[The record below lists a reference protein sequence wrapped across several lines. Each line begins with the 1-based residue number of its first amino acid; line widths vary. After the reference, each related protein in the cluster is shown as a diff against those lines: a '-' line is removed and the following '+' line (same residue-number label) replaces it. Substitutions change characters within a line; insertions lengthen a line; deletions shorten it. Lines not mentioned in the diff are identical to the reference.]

1 MQLVTDAD
9 TDNTSED
16 WQLADP
22 GERAMSLT
30 VVWNRSTRIYP
41 WYRFTRATGTP
52 RSVEMDFG
60 GDLITVVGNR
70 VHTLFPAIAAQR
82 IISLIQPT
90 ENEVKFDVRLGSVKQ
105 TGRPTISQILIDGQS
120 EAQFEKGLKE
130 EELDELDDV
139 D

>member
-1 MQLVTDAD
+1 MQLVTEVP
-9 TDNTSED
+9 DNTSED
-16 WQLADP
+16 WELAEP

-41 WYRFTRATGTP
+41 WYRFTRATGTHG
-52 RSVEMDFG
+52 SVELDFG

-70 VHTLFPAIAAQR
+70 VHTLLPAIAEQR
-82 IISLIQPT
+82 LISLTQPT

-120 EAQFEKGLKE
+120 ESESIKAAKE
-130 EELDELDDV
+130 DDTEFV
-139 D
+139 DDQD

>member
-1 MQLVTDAD
+1 MQQLASD

-16 WQLADP
+16 WELAEP
-22 GERAMSLT
+22 CERAMSLT

-52 RSVEMDFG
+52 RSVELDFN

-70 VHTLFPAIAAQR
+70 VHTLLPAIAEQR
-82 IISLIQPT
+82 LISLTQPT

-105 TGRPTISQILIDGQS
+105 TGRSTIHQILIDGQT
-120 EAQFEKGLKE
+120 EARYEKGLKE
-130 EELDELDDV
+130 EELDEPDDV

>member
-1 MQLVTDAD
+1 MQQLVTD

-16 WQLADP
+16 WQLADQ

-41 WYRFTRATGTP
+41 WYRFTRATGNA
-52 RSVEMDFG
+52 RSIELDFG

-70 VHTLFPAIAAQR
+70 VHTLFPAIAEQR

-90 ENEVKFDVRLGSVKQ
+90 ENEVKFDVRQGSVKQ
-105 TGRPTISQILIDGQS
+105 TGRPTIHQILIDGQT
-120 EAQFEKGLKE
+120 EAKYEKGLKE
-130 EELDELDDV
+130 EESDELDDQ

>member
-1 MQLVTDAD
+1 
-9 TDNTSED
+9 
-16 WQLADP
+16 
-22 GERAMSLT
+22 
-30 VVWNRSTRIYP
+30 
-41 WYRFTRATGTP
+41 
-52 RSVEMDFG
+52 MDFG

-70 VHTLFPAIAAQR
+70 IHTLFPAIAEQR

-130 EELDELDDV
+130 EELDEPDDV

>member
-1 MQLVTDAD
+1 MQLVTEVPDS
-9 TDNTSED
+9 TSED
-16 WQLADP
+16 WELTEP
-22 GERAMSLT
+22 GERAMALT
-30 VVWNRSTRIYP
+30 VIWNRSTRIYP

-70 VHTLFPAIAAQR
+70 VHTLLPAIAAQR
-82 IISLIQPT
+82 VISLTQPT

-120 EAQFEKGLKE
+120 EAQFEKGLKGQ
-130 EELDELDDV
+130 ELDEPEDQD
-139 D
+139 